1 MDVVE
6 NGHPDLPQVV
16 VDAAQGNLEAEQ
28 LLVNRFSRRLVRL
41 AATRISEVFNSK
53 IEPEDVVQSVFKSF
67 FARHRRGSLDF
78 TSWDDVWSFL
88 ACVTVRKCSEKANW
102 FLRDKRNINRELSCA
117 VGAEN
122 THFQLASSEPSPDD
136 VMMFEELL
144 AELFGPLMSTQREI
158 VRLRMEGFTNTEI
171 AEKLGRTERTVYRAL
186 EQLRESV
193 EILFDRYLKDR

>member
-67 FARHRRGSLDF
+67 FARHRLSL
-78 TSWDDVWSFL
+78 
-88 ACVTVRKCSEKANW
+88 
-102 FLRDKRNINRELSCA
+102 I
-117 VGAEN
+117 
-122 THFQLASSEPSPDD
+122 H
-136 VMMFEELL
+136 
-144 AELFGPLMSTQREI
+144 I
-158 VRLRMEGFTNTEI
+158 
-171 AEKLGRTERTVYRAL
+171 
-186 EQLRESV
+186 
-193 EILFDRYLKDR
+193 